1 MLHQTLKPALRRI
14 VGHGGYEALHD
25 LKVRARHWCRL
36 LSGQDPWF
44 RGDARVP
51 IERHGDWFV
60 SPEAL
65 SEASIVYSLGIGRD
79 ISFDLSIISRYG
91 VSVQA
96 FDPTPSA
103 VAWLAQQALPP
114 QFRAMEVGV
123 AGFDG
128 EAVFSL
134 PADPGNPSFGY
145 QGRADATGGNVTC
158 QVRRLPTLMQH
169 LNHAHIDLLKMDI
182 EGAEYEV
189 IDDLLAAQVPI
200 GQLLVEFHHR
210 KPGIGA
216 DKTRRAVSR
225 LREAGFRLVHISSS
239 GQEMVFL
246 GQRRESSVQ

>member
-1 MLHQTLKPALRRI
+1 MLQQTIKLALRRN
-14 VGHGGYEALHD
+14 VGPRGYEALHD
-25 LKVRARHWCRL
+25 LKVRTRHWLRL
-36 LSGQDPWF
+36 LTGQDPWF
-44 RGDARVP
+44 RVDARVA

-60 SPEAL
+60 SPESL
-65 SEASIVYSLGIGRD
+65 SAASIVYSLGIGHD
-79 ISFDLSIISRYG
+79 ISFDLSIIARYG

-114 QFRAMEVGV
+114 TFHVFEVGV

-128 EAVFSL
+128 DAVFSL
-134 PADPGNPSFGY
+134 PADPRNPSFRY
-145 QGRADATGGNVTC
+145 QGRADPTGSDLTC

-169 LNHAHIDLLKMDI
+169 LNHAYIDVLKMDI

-216 DKTRRAVSR
+216 DRTRLAVSR
-225 LREAGFRLVHISSS
+225 LREAGFRLVHLSSS

-246 GQRRESSVQ
+246 GPQRASSE